1 VLDYIELSEEYGII
15 EVPVPKSWE
24 NKSLKELNVR
34 MSNIEQNFTTTPQQ
48 LKELIML
55 LHHQEIGQTQPTE

>member
-1 VLDYIELSEEYGII
+1 
-15 EVPVPKSWE
+15 
-24 NKSLKELNVR
+24 

-55 LHHQEIGQTQPTE
+55 LHHHEIGQTQPTE